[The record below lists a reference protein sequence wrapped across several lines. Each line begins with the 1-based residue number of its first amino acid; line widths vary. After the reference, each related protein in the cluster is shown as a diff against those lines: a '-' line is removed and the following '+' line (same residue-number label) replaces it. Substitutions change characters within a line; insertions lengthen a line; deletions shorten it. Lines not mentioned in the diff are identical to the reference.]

1 MSNDF
6 SIPNIY
12 FPDQLADDAT
22 KKSEQYGLSVG
33 HAIQG
38 EWFRKTS
45 LNGSRFYTNR
55 DHFHKLRLYARGE
68 QSVQKY
74 KKEMSANGDI
84 SYLNLDW
91 TPVPIIP
98 KFVDIVVN
106 GMSNRLYEVRAEAI
120 DSISS
125 DKKNQY
131 KKSIEKAIIAK
142 PLLKDAKNMLGIDL
156 FPMPEEEMPQNDQEL
171 DLHMEFYKDEI
182 EVAEE
187 KSIENVFKINNYELL
202 KRRLDE
208 DATVI
213 GVSAAKHSFDLHNG
227 IKLEYCD
234 PANMVWSP
242 TEDPTFQDCYYFGEV
257 KNVNITELKKINPNL
272 TQEDIKEIS
281 KLASKFDA
289 YQNIQGGNT
298 TGGNINNNS
307 ATLLYFAYKTDL
319 NVVYKKKKN
328 QNGGE
333 KIIKRDD
340 KFAGPKTEDAKFEKI
355 SKRID
360 VWFEGVMVLG
370 TNHILKWDLMKNM
383 VRPKS
388 SISKVYPPYVMYAPR
403 MYRGAIDS
411 LVKRMIP
418 FADQIQLTHLK
429 LQQVTAGMKPDGVFL
444 DIDGLNS
451 INLGNGMTYTPEQ
464 ALSLYFQTGSVV
476 GRSFTEDG
484 EFNNG
489 RIPVQELTSS
499 GANAKIQS
507 LVNLYN
513 QNLSMIR
520 NVTGLNEA
528 RDGSM
533 PDENTL
539 VGIQK
544 LAALNSNTATKHV
557 LQSGL
562 FITKRLAECISY
574 RISDV
579 LEYSDIKDDF
589 ALMIGQRSIDMLDKI
604 KDLHLYNFGIYI
616 DLLPD
621 EEETQ
626 MLNQNIQSALAS
638 GKIDIDDAIDIR
650 NVKNVKIASQLLKVK
665 KKRKEERD
673 AEKQKQ
679 TFDAQAQSQA
689 QLAQSQS
696 QSKLQ
701 LIQVES
707 QSESELESIKHSNE
721 MEKMKLEFQLKSEL
735 IRLQQ
740 GFQSEVKSSELS
752 SIEKREK
759 EREDRKDKRS
769 KQEAT
774 QQSKM
779 IKQRNQDLD
788 PIDFNDE
795 DYLGGMDDLFEIE

>member
-6 SIPNIY
+6 SIPNVY
-12 FPDQLADDAT
+12 FPDQLADDST
-22 KKSEQYGLSVG
+22 KKSKEYGLSVG
-33 HAIQG
+33 HSIQG

-74 KKEMSANGDI
+74 KKEMSVNGDI

-106 GMSNRLYEVRAEAI
+106 GMSSRLFEIKADAI

-125 DKKNQY
+125 DKKNNY
-131 KKSIEKAIIAK
+131 KNKVETAMYGSKI
-142 PLLKDAKNMLGIDL
+142 LKDAKNMLGFDM
-156 FPMPEEEMPQNDQEL
+156 FPIPEEDMPSNKQEL

-182 EVAEE
+182 EIAEE
-187 KSIENVFKINNYELL
+187 KSIENVFKLNNYELI

-213 GVSAAKHSFDLHNG
+213 GLSAGKHSFDTHNG
-227 IKLEYCD
+227 IKIEYCD

-257 KNVNITELKKINPNL
+257 KNVNITELKKINPDL
-272 TQEDIKEIS
+272 SQEDIKEIS

-307 ATLLYFAYKTDL
+307 ATLLYFAYKTDM
-319 NVVYKKKKN
+319 NIVYKKKQN
-328 QNGGE
+328 ANGGE

-340 KFAGPKTEDAKFEKI
+340 SFKGPESEDAGFEKI

-360 VWFEGVMVLG
+360 VWFEGVLVLG
-370 TNHILKWDLMKNM
+370 TNHLLKWEVMKNM

-388 SISKVYPPYVMYAPR
+388 SISKVYPPYVMSAPR
-403 MYRGAIDS
+403 MYRGSIDS

-429 LQQVTAGMKPDGVFL
+429 IQQVVSGMKPDGVFL

-451 INLGNGMTYTPEQ
+451 INLGNGNTYTPEQ
-464 ALSLYFQTGSVV
+464 ALNLYFQTGSVV

-489 RIPVQELTSS
+489 RIPIQELTSS

-507 LVNLYN
+507 LINMYN
-513 QNLSMIR
+513 QYLGMIR
-520 NVTGLNEA
+520 EVTGLNEA

-533 PDENTL
+533 PDENSL
-539 VGIQK
+539 VGISK

-562 FITKRLAECISY
+562 FMTRRFAECICY
-574 RISDV
+574 RMSDV
-579 LEYSDIKDDF
+579 MEYSDIKDDF
-589 ALMIGQRSIDMLDKI
+589 ALMIGGGSIDVLDKI

-626 MLNQNIQSALAS
+626 MLNQNIQAALSA
-638 GKIDIDDAIDIR
+638 GKIEIDDAIDIR
-650 NVKNVKIASQLLKVK
+650 DIKNIKIASQLLKLK
-665 KKRKEERD
+665 KKKKEERD
-673 AEKQKQ
+673 QELQQK
-679 TFDAQAQSQA
+679 TFEAQSQSQA
-689 QLAQSQS
+689 QLAQATS
-696 QSKLQ
+696 QSKMQ
-701 LIQVES
+701 VIQMES
-707 QSESELESIKHSNE
+707 QTEAQLEQMKHE
-721 MEKMKLEFQLKSEL
+721 MAKEKMKLDFEYKSQLLEMEL
-735 IRLQQ
+735 GYKNNDKERDTQML
-740 GFQSEVKSSELS
+740 V
-752 SIEKREK
+752 KREQDK
-759 EREDRKDKRS
+759 EDRKDERTKLQAS
-769 KQEAT
+769 
-774 QQSKM
+774 QQSKL
-779 IKQRNQDLD
+779 IKQRTDKGEPVN
-788 PIDFNDE
+788 FDE
-795 DYLGGMDDLFEIE
+795 EDGDSELMDLFKME